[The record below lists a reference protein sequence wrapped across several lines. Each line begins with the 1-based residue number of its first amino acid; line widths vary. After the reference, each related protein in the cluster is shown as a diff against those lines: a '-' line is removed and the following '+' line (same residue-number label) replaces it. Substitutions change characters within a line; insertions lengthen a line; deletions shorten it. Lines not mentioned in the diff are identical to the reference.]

1 MNERIL
7 SNEDFRKIKI
17 LKMREKFKKADKS
30 GKDLDLKD
38 FGMEI
43 IDPRYVEPEEADEIE
58 EEEEEADDE
67 MGESEQSAEEQK
79 EQIEEEIDW
88 MSIHSSELNSENLED
103 SDDEKNP
110 HGFLI
115 SSNLDTF
122 WKSKRERLAES
133 YVSWEEKQAE

>member
-79 EQIEEEIDW
+79 EQIEEEI
-88 MSIHSSELNSENLED
+88 ED
-103 SDDEKNP
+103 
-110 HGFLI
+110 L
-115 SSNLDTF
+115 
-122 WKSKRERLAES
+122 
-133 YVSWEEKQAE
+133 